1 MASFLTTTQIRTDIA
16 TALSEVLGT
25 YTYSNGATA
34 PAYWVTEGVDT
45 RPEQPRVTGIEAVLS
60 LDTSTEYQELLGGEF
75 ATDRTATLTLYQWD
89 VSASLRSVER
99 IVLKA
104 LRGIPVRVSSI
115 SPRIV
120 RDVRL
125 QNLESQVFIFAYQSP
140 N

>member
-1 MASFLTTTQIRTDIA
+1 MSSYLTITEIRTAIA
-16 TALSEVLGT
+16 LALVGIVGT

-34 PAYWVTEGVDT
+34 SAFWVTEGNDN
-45 RPEQPRVTGIEAVLS
+45 RPEQPNVTGVEAVLS
-60 LDTSTEYQELLGGEF
+60 LDTATEYQELLGGEF

-99 IVLKA
+99 TVLKA
-104 LRGIPVRVSSI
+104 LRGIPVTVTDI
-115 SPRIV
+115 SPRLV

-125 QNLESQVFIFAYQSP
+125 QNLESQVFTFRYQSP

>member
-1 MASFLTTTQIRTDIA
+1 MSSYLTITEIRTAIA
-16 TALSEVLGT
+16 SALVGIVGT

-34 PAYWVTEGVDT
+34 SAFWITEGPDN
-45 RPEQPRVTGIEAVLS
+45 RPEQPNVTGVEAVLS
-60 LDTSTEYQELLGGEF
+60 LDTATEYQELLGEEF

-99 IVLKA
+99 TVLKA
-104 LRGIPVRVSSI
+104 LRGIPVTVTDI
-115 SPRIV
+115 SPRLV

-125 QNLESQVFIFAYQSP
+125 QNLESQVFTFRYQSP

>member
-1 MASFLTTTQIRTDIA
+1 MSSYLTIIEIRSAIA
-16 TALSEVLGT
+16 TALSSLVGT

-34 PAYWVTEGVDT
+34 SAFWVTEGPDN
-45 RPEQPRVTGIEAVLS
+45 RPEQPNVMGIEAVLS
-60 LDTSTEYQELLGGEF
+60 LDTSTDYQELFGGEF

-99 IVLKA
+99 TVLKA
-104 LRGIPVRVSSI
+104 LRGIPVTVTSV
-115 SPRIV
+115 SPRLV

-125 QNLESQVFIFAYQSP
+125 QNLESQVFTFRYQSP

>member
-1 MASFLTTTQIRTDIA
+1 MSSYLTITEIRTAIA
-16 TALSEVLGT
+16 LALVGIVGT

-34 PAYWVTEGVDT
+34 SAFWVTEGNDN
-45 RPEQPRVTGIEAVLS
+45 RPEQPNVTGVEAVLS
-60 LDTSTEYQELLGGEF
+60 LDTATEYQELLGGEF

-99 IVLKA
+99 TVLKA
-104 LRGIPVRVSSI
+104 LRGIPVTVTNI
-115 SPRIV
+115 SPRLV

-125 QNLESQVFIFAYQSP
+125 QNLESQVFTFRYQSP